1 MEANI
6 YILITLL
13 LKLIVL
19 LNFILIENLKLFN
32 NCFNSQRKIKRN
44 VIQKY
49 SNADVYLLSY
59 PNNNNIDLILPHWR
73 NKKKSTSKDIEKEH
87 LLNSIQIDT
96 CQIFSSIYISIIS
109 SLRANIPPTC
119 TCYKCINM
127 KPNTDL
133 NHKYV

>member
-19 LNFILIENLKLFN
+19 FNFFLIENLKLFN

-49 SNADVYLLSY
+49 SNAYVYWLSY
-59 PNNNNIDLILPHWR
+59 PNKYNIDLILPHWQ
-73 NKKKSTSKDIEKEH
+73 NKKNPRQKILKKNTFWIQYKLTHVRFFLLFILVSYLVYVQIYH
-87 LLNSIQIDT
+87 LHVHV
-96 CQIFSSIYISIIS
+96 
-109 SLRANIPPTC
+109 
-119 TCYKCINM
+119 INALIW
-127 KPNTDL
+127 NQTRI
-133 NHKYV
+133 